1 VLSTLGRA
9 GSVNELFR
17 VSGLYVYFVGGFKP
31 SFRYFGYTRQEKKY
45 YLTVVQLMFQRIG
58 LIISVSVFGLLW
70 QVGLS
75 HAEEAAPAEEV
86 PAVAEVRGQ
95 IVKTSGVVKIINAQ
109 GEEREVTGSDTVVHE
124 MDTVK
129 TSAGGKAVVQLND
142 GALSILSEKST
153 LQVEKKNWLS
163 HLGGKIYFTFRKVF
177 SGSQNVKAKF
187 STIGVRGTTFVVT
200 DTEEEGAGVA
210 LQEGELEFVS
220 SGYGYQVHRKRD
232 PDDFETF
239 KHRMLEGTKDM
250 EKQYE
255 KYKQD
260 TMQGFFEYK
269 KKFTLTPN
277 YRVQFKGSVVKEIE
291 MTDKDKEVFSDF
303 ESVAGEML
311 ETFRKQSKEHREK
324 QEREQQGS

>member
-1 VLSTLGRA
+1 MLSTLGRA

-17 VSGLYVYFVGGFKP
+17 VSGLYVYFVVWFKP
-31 SFRYFGYTRQEKKY
+31 SFRYFGYTRQEKIY

-70 QVGLS
+70 QSGLS
-75 HAEEAAPAEEV
+75 HAEEASPAEEV

-109 GEEREVTGSDTVVHE
+109 GEEREVTGSDIVVHE

-142 GALSILSEKST
+142 GALSILSEKSS
-153 LQVEKKNWLS
+153 LKVEKKNWLS

-187 STIGVRGTTFVVT
+187 STIGVRGTTFIVT
-200 DTEEEGAGVA
+200 DTEEEGEGVA

-220 SGYGYQVHRKRD
+220 SGYGYEIHRKRD
-232 PDDFETF
+232 ADDFETY
-239 KHRMLEGTKDM
+239 KQRMLEGTKDM

-255 KYKQD
+255 KYKKA
-260 TMQGFFEYK
+260 TMDGFYEYK
-269 KKFTLTPN
+269 RKFTLTSN
-277 YRVQFKGSVVKEIE
+277 YRVQFNGSIVKEIE